1 MSHPYPRLHRCSLG
15 LGIAR
20 ALMPAA
26 LLSTTLLSTTL
37 LCTTLLSGAT
47 FAANTSASA
56 TPSAAS
62 GAEPRIDDGVVSGL
76 GIRNIG
82 SAAMSG
88 RISAL
93 TAVRRKDN
101 TLTIFVGAASGG
113 VWKSTDGG
121 TTFRPKFDKQPVQS
135 IGAIALD
142 PNNPDSV
149 WVGSGE
155 AWTRNSVSIGDG
167 VYHSA
172 DGGESWKNVGLPNSE
187 RIVKLSVD
195 PRNGNTV
202 LACVTGKLWSDSN
215 DRGVYRTT
223 DGGKSWSQ
231 VLKGNASTGCGGMS
245 VDTKNPD
252 VIFASLWDF
261 RRKGW
266 TFRSGGE
273 GPDSPSNSGLHRSA
287 DGGKTWSEVTAGGLP
302 SKPYGRIAV
311 AVAPSDSNV
320 VYAFVEGVKSA
331 LYRSDDGGKTWDRRD
346 DSQMMVWRP
355 FYFANLIVDPKNAD
369 RLFKTN
375 LSLIQS
381 YDGGKTFSGTGN
393 AHADFHDVWIDPQ
406 DPKTVIAGDDG
417 GIWFSKDGAE
427 RWWKGNNL
435 PISQFYHVSVDDRD
449 PYQVYGGLQDNS
461 SWVGDSSYPGGITN
475 QRWEN
480 IYGGD
485 GFWTFSDPADPDFI
499 YAESQGGSIGRVNRR
514 TLETRDIQPRSS
526 DGEKLRWNWNT
537 PIHMSPNEKGTLY
550 IGSQYLYRTRNQGQ
564 TWDRISP
571 DLTTN
576 DPKKQQQEQSGGIT
590 VDNSA
595 AEMHT
600 TIYSISESPRD
611 GKTIWV
617 GTDDGNVQVTRDGGK
632 QWKNVVSGA
641 KVPANSWV
649 AYIDASRH
657 APGTAYVAFDRHTY
671 GEMGPMLYKVSD
683 YGAKWTA
690 LSTPQQPKGVRGYAH
705 VLREDPVKP
714 GLLYAGTEFGMWVSL
729 DEGATWAQFKGGD
742 FPAVAVRDIVVQPR
756 DHDVVLA
763 THGRGIW
770 IIDDITPLRAL
781 TAETLK
787 LEAAFLPSRP
797 QQQRINTFGGWS
809 EGGASYAG
817 QSATNDVVITYYQKT
832 RHLFG
837 KLTLEVLDSKG
848 NVVET
853 LPASKRRGINRVTWP
868 MNVKPPVVPPAASIA
883 FNSIRGPRVPPGTY
897 TVRMTKGDRVFE
909 DTITVGLDRRAT
921 FSVADR
927 EANYDATMKVH
938 AMFGRMSDLVAK
950 IQAVRGGADG
960 IAGKLSANDPLR
972 QQLNALS
979 ASADTLRKEIV
990 ATKEGGAITGEERLR
1005 EHMDGLY
1012 GGLIGHEGKPAD
1024 TLIAYTGVL
1033 QGRLEGLENQFG
1045 TLRDGALKQVNDALK
1060 AKGMPEIRVPDKAP
1074 VAWQYSGDPNAIP
1087 AALRNHRKA
1096 GKVRK

>member
-1 MSHPYPRLHRCSLG
+1 MTKTQSQRDGARPALTLALTAALG
-15 LGIAR
+15 LPLVGTAQE
-20 ALMPAA
+20 
-26 LLSTTLLSTTL
+26 
-37 LCTTLLSGAT
+37 
-47 FAANTSASA
+47 AAN
-56 TPSAAS
+56 
-62 GAEPRIDDGVVSGL
+62 AEPRMDQGVVSGL

-82 SAAMSG
+82 SATMSG

-93 TAVRRKDN
+93 TAVRRKDG
-101 TLTIFVGAASGG
+101 TLTIYVGAASGG

-135 IGAIALD
+135 IGAVALD
-142 PNNPDSV
+142 PNNPDSI
-149 WVGSGE
+149 WVGTGE
-155 AWTRNSVSIGDG
+155 SWTRNSVSIGDG
-167 VYHSA
+167 IYHSA
-172 DGGESWKNVGLPNSE
+172 DGGESWKNLGLPNSE
-187 RIVKLSVD
+187 RINKIVVD
-195 PRNGNTV
+195 RRNGNTV
-202 LACVTGKLWSDSN
+202 LVCVTGKLWSDSN

-223 DGGKSWSQ
+223 DAGKTWTQ

-245 VDTKNPD
+245 VDAKNPD
-252 VIFASLWDF
+252 VIFVSLWDF

-273 GPDSPSNSGLHRSA
+273 GPDAPSASGLYRSA
-287 DGGKTWSEVTAGGLP
+287 DGGKTWAEVTGGGLP
-302 SKPYGRIAV
+302 AKPYGRIAV

-331 LYRSDDGGKTWDRRD
+331 LYRSGDGGKRWERRD

-355 FYFANLIVDPKNAD
+355 FYFANLIVDPNNAD

-375 LSLIQS
+375 LGLIQS
-381 YDGGKTFSGTGN
+381 YDGGKSFSGTGN
-393 AHADFHDVWIDPQ
+393 ALADFHDVWIDPQ
-406 DPKTVIAGDDG
+406 DPKNIIAGDDG
-417 GIWFSKDGAE
+417 GIWYSKDGAE
-427 RWWKGNNL
+427 TWWKGDNL

-480 IYGGD
+480 MYGGD
-485 GFWTFSDPADPDFI
+485 GFWMFSDPSDPDYI
-499 YAESQGGSIGRVNRR
+499 YAEAQGGNIGRVNRR
-514 TLETRDIQPRSS
+514 TLQVRDIQPRAS

-537 PIHMSPNEKGTLY
+537 PIHLSPNEKGTLY
-550 IGSQYLYRTRNQGQ
+550 IGSQFLFRTRNQGQ

-600 TIYSISESPRD
+600 TIYTISESPRNGD
-611 GKTIWV
+611 TIWV

-632 QWKNVVSGA
+632 RWKNVIAGA

-649 AYIDASRH
+649 AYVDASH
-657 APGTAYVAFDRHTY
+657 HEDGTAYVAFDRHTY
-671 GEMGPMLYKVSD
+671 GEMGPMLYKVSE

-690 LSTPQQPKGVRGYAH
+690 LATPQQPKGLRGYAH

-714 GLLYAGTEFGMWVSL
+714 GLLYAGTELGLWISL
-729 DEGATWAQFKGGD
+729 DDGATWAQFKGND
-742 FPAVAVRDIVVQPR
+742 FPAVAVRDIVVQGR
-756 DHDVVLA
+756 DHDLVLA

-770 IIDDITPLRAL
+770 IIDDLTPLRAL
-781 TAETLK
+781 NTDVLK
-787 LEAAFLPSRP
+787 LDAAFLPSRP
-797 QQQRINTFGGWS
+797 QQQRIISFGGWS
-809 EGGASYAG
+809 EGNASYAG
-817 QSATNDVVITYYQKT
+817 QSAPTDVVITYYQKT

-837 KLTLEVLDSKG
+837 KLKLEILDSAGK
-848 NVVET
+848 VVET
-853 LPASKRRGINRVTWP
+853 LPASKRRGLNRVYWS

-883 FNSIRGPRVPPGTY
+883 GNSIRGPRLPPGTY

-909 DTITVGLDRRAT
+909 DKITVGLDRRSK

-927 EANYDATMKVH
+927 QANFDATMKVH
-938 AMFGRMSDLVAK
+938 GMFGRMSDLVAK
-950 IQAVRGGADG
+950 IQAVRGSAEAT
-960 IAGKLSANDPLR
+960 AGKLPENDPLR
-972 QQLNALS
+972 AQLSALS
-979 ASADTLRKEIV
+979 ASADAMRKEIV

-1012 GGLIGHEGKPAD
+1012 GGLIGYEGKPAD

-1033 QGRLEGLENQFG
+1033 ERRLETLEKDFG
-1045 TLRDGALKQVNDALK
+1045 ALRDGTLKQANDALK
-1060 AKGMPEIRVPDKAP
+1060 GKGLPEVTVPDKAP
-1074 VAWQYSGDPNAIP
+1074 VAWQYSGDPNALP

>member
-1 MSHPYPRLHRCSLG
+1 MSHLYPRLHRSSLG

-26 LLSTTLLSTTL
+26 LLSTALFSSTL
-37 LCTTLLSGAT
+37 LCTTSFAADTAPSAKSGAKP
-47 FAANTSASA
+47 N
-56 TPSAAS
+56 AAS
-62 GAEPRIDDGVVSGL
+62 NAEPRIDDGVVSGL

-82 SAAMSG
+82 SATMSG

-93 TAVRRKDN
+93 AAVRRKDN

-149 WVGSGE
+149 WVGTGE

-187 RIVKLSVD
+187 RIVKINVD
-195 PRNGNTV
+195 PRNANTV

-223 DGGKSWSQ
+223 DGGKSWTQ

-273 GPDSPSNSGLHRSA
+273 GPDSPSNSGLYRSA

-311 AVAPSDSNV
+311 AVAPSDSKV

-393 AHADFHDVWIDPQ
+393 THADFHDVWIDPQ

-480 IYGGD
+480 MYGGD
-485 GFWTFSDPADPDFI
+485 GFWTFSDPTDPDFI
-499 YAESQGGSIGRVNRR
+499 YAESQGGNIGRVNRR

-537 PIHMSPNEKGTLY
+537 PIHLSVNEKGTLY

-576 DPKKQQQEQSGGIT
+576 DPKKQQQELSGGIT

-611 GKTIWV
+611 AKTIWV

-632 QWKNVVSGA
+632 NWKNVVSGA

-649 AYIDASRH
+649 AYVDASH
-657 APGTAYVAFDRHTY
+657 HTPGTAYVAFDRHTY

-683 YGAKWTA
+683 YGARWTP
-690 LSTPQQPKGVRGYAH
+690 LSTPQQPKGIRGYAH

-729 DEGATWAQFKGGD
+729 DDGATWAQFKGGD

-781 TAETLK
+781 TAETLQ

-837 KLTLEVLDSKG
+837 KLKLEVLDSQG

-868 MNVKPPVVPPAASIA
+868 MNVKPPVVPPAASVA
-883 FNSIRGPRVPPGTY
+883 FNSIRGPRIPPGTY

-909 DTITVGLDRRAT
+909 DKITVGLDRRAK

-927 EANYDATMKVH
+927 QANYDATMKVH

-960 IAGKLSANDPLR
+960 IAGKLSATDLLH
-972 QQLNALS
+972 QQLTALS
-979 ASADTLRKEIV
+979 ASADTLRKDIV

-1005 EHMDGLY
+1005 EHMDSLY

-1045 TLRDGALKQVNDALK
+1045 TLRDGALKQANDALK

-1074 VAWQYSGDPNAIP
+1074 VAWQYSGDPNAVP
-1087 AALRNHRKA
+1087 ALRNHRKA
-1096 GKVRK
+1096 GKLRK